1 MQASAKAGAT
11 AIATDHS
18 PCASGPMGHRAIFA
32 GPDQATIAHF
42 LQRTQG
48 LRTIQATARR
58 FSIALFSWNGGIMK
72 ATTASSRSTTRRSMT
87 PNEQYYN
94 CDRHPDVV
102 CLSSQIIRI
111 NRQRSSSRRTTRNPR
126 RGVNLYGGFRTKGL
140 ASQAATRIFKSGSNT
155 PPTWQAR
162 KKRICALATSA
173 SWSDP
178 SKRHKS

>member
-1 MQASAKAGAT
+1 MPASAKAVAT
-11 AIATDHS
+11 MIATDHS
-18 PCASGPMGHRAIFA
+18 LCASAHMEHRVISA
-32 GPDQATIAHF
+32 GPDQAIIAHF
-42 LQRTQG
+42 PQRT
-48 LRTIQATARR
+48 RVWKTTQATARQ
-58 FSIALFSWNGGIMK
+58 FSIARSSWNGGIMK
-72 ATTASSRSTTRRSMT
+72 ATTASSRSTTRRGMT
-87 PNEQYYN
+87 PSEHYYN

-140 ASQAATRIFKSGSNT
+140 ASQVATIFFKSGSNT